1 MFQQGNLFTQD
12 QVKED
17 RYGDY
22 VLVEW
27 SGDQPMYRKVMGED
41 ECQQA
46 AMEDW
51 LEVLSRL
58 WVAYDKPLDPIR
70 LVLYQNMLSKLP
82 RGLLELAI
90 EQTVK
95 DHGKYNNVPTVGE
108 VWDAVR
114 VVLHNP
120 HNLDQAIED
129 WSARKFEACLY
140 RFEVVAVETEGVIA

>member
-1 MFQQGNLFTQD
+1 
-12 QVKED
+12 
-17 RYGDY
+17 
-22 VLVEW
+22 
-27 SGDQPMYRKVMGED
+27 MYRRVISEED
-41 ECQQA
+41 CQQA
-46 AMEDW
+46 ALEDW

-70 LVLYQNMLSKLP
+70 LVLYQNMLGKLP
-82 RGLLELAI
+82 TGLLELAI

-95 DHGKYNNVPTVGE
+95 VHGKYNNVPTVGE

-129 WSARKFEACLY
+129 WSARKFEVCMY
-140 RFEVVAVETEGVIA
+140 RFDRVAVETEEVMA

>member
-1 MFQQGNLFTQD
+1 MFQQNNLFTREQVTQD
-12 QVKED
+12 
-17 RYGDY
+17 RNGDY
-22 VLVEW
+22 VLAEW
-27 SGDQPMYRKVMGED
+27 DGDQPMYRKVAGD
-41 ECQQA
+41 AECQQA

-70 LVLYQNMLSKLP
+70 LVLYQTMLGKLP
-82 RGLLELAI
+82 TGLLELAI

-95 DHGKYNNVPTVGE
+95 DHGKFNNVPTVGE

-129 WSARKFEACLY
+129 WGARKFEACVY
-140 RFEVVAVETEGVIA
+140 RFGVDAVESV